1 MPTAT
6 SLFGLRTMRPET
18 AGQRSRRQTVTSGAP
33 PEPKPNDIDKLGTS
47 LGGDSKLIDELQN
60 ELEFLQWY
68 GGVEDELLEASYDEY
83 Q

>member
-1 MPTAT
+1 
-6 SLFGLRTMRPET
+6 MRPDT
-18 AGQRSRRQTVTSGAP
+18 AGQRARRLTAPSGPP
-33 PEPKPNDIDKLGTS
+33 PEPKTKDVETLEILLEEPKSVT
-47 LGGDSKLIDELQN
+47 ELHN

>member
-1 MPTAT
+1 
-6 SLFGLRTMRPET
+6 MRPET
-18 AGQRSRRQTVTSGAP
+18 AGQRSRRRTVASGAP
-33 PEPKPNDIDKLGTS
+33 PEPKSNDIDKLGTLPEDPKS
-47 LGGDSKLIDELQN
+47 IDELQN